1 MSTFSFDLFEKFLSP
16 FSGHM
21 LEYKG
26 VLYTTVEH
34 AYHCARYTDP
44 AVIAEIMAA
53 RSAYLAWEVSQK
65 YKQTQLA
72 DFDARKVGIMEELFR
87 AKLAQHRDVEK
98 VLRESGE
105 SELVKHQEDRFWGDG
120 LDGQGQNEMGKVWM
134 KIRADIQ

>member
-1 MSTFSFDLFEKFLSP
+1 MNPFPFYLFEKFLSP

-72 DFDARKVGIMEELFR
+72 DFDARKVAIMEELFR
-87 AKLAQHRDVEK
+87 AKLAQHPDVEK
-98 VLRESGE
+98 ILRESGDA
-105 SELVKHQEDRFWGDG
+105 ELVKRQDDPFWGDG
-120 LDGQGQNEMGKVWM
+120 EDGKGRNEMGKVWM
-134 KIRADIQ
+134 KIRSSL